1 MILAACVEVGAPQIR
16 TRGTV
21 AGNLVTASP
30 ANDTITALYV
40 LDAEVELASA
50 AGRRRMSVEAFC
62 TGFRSTALAP
72 GELVRSISVRKLGAS
87 RRGIFLKLGLR
98 KAQAI
103 SVISV
108 AVVVEFD
115 GPRVT
120 GARIALGCVAPTIV
134 RVRDA
139 EARTV

>member
-1 MILAACVEVGAPQIR
+1 
-16 TRGTV
+16 
-21 AGNLVTASP
+21 
-30 ANDTITALYV
+30 
-40 LDAEVELASA
+40 AEVEVASST
-50 AGRRRMSVEAFC
+50 GRRRMSVEQFC
-62 TGFRSTALAP
+62 TGFRTTALAS
-72 GELVRSISVRKLGAS
+72 GELVRSLSIRKLGAS

-120 GARIALGCVAPTIV
+120 EARIALGCVAPTIV
-134 RVRDA
+134 RVPDA
-139 EARTV
+139 EASLAGGTLHPVARTRAPTI